1 MIPCWSC
8 GQAVSRESLF
18 CESCRALQ
26 PLRPGIDHFAVLE
39 LPRIF
44 ALPPDMLEV
53 AFKRLSRLIHPDR
66 FALKSD
72 RERRYSLE
80 HTTALN
86 DAQRTLRVPVKRAEY
101 LLGLWGRPIT
111 EESGRST
118 GAVKGIPLDF
128 LEEVLELREQ
138 IADARFEGDQKTLEV
153 RLEEAH
159 ERWRGHYARIATLF
173 SELERGHADGSDG
186 RARDA
191 LLPELEREVL
201 MLRYMH
207 SMLSEHGVTPTHTRS
222 A

>member
-8 GQAVSRESLF
+8 GQAVSRESCF

-80 HTTALN
+80 HSTALN

-101 LLGLWGRPIT
+101 LLGLWGKPIT
-111 EESGRST
+111 EESGRPT
-118 GAVKGIPLDF
+118 GPGKGMPLEF

-138 IADARFEGDQKTLEV
+138 IAEARFDGDQKVMETK
-153 RLEEAH
+153 LEEAH
-159 ERWRGHYARIATLF
+159 ERWRSHYARIAALF
-173 SELERGHADGSDG
+173 SELERAQGEGLEGA
-186 RARDA
+186 AQDA
-191 LLPELEREVL
+191 LLSELEREVL